1 MDKALKIAQEQGL
14 DLVEISPGANPPVCK
29 IIDYNKFLYDE
40 KKKKKEMKAKAKT
53 SEVKEIKREVI
64 ETRAIVDIMNNKV
77 SKKPEY
83 LSVGEAAIKLGL
95 SERTIRDR
103 IKVGEIK
110 AFKGKGEKSYQIP
123 VKEFYESMNRVRSLK
138 FTRSIS

>member
-1 MDKALKIAQEQGL
+1 
-14 DLVEISPGANPPVCK
+14 
-29 IIDYNKFLYDE
+29 
-40 KKKKKEMKAKAKT
+40 
-53 SEVKEIKREVI
+53 
-64 ETRAIVDIMNNKV
+64 MNNKV

-123 VKEFYESMNRVRSLK
+123 LKEFYESMNRVRSLK